1 MLQVVIVSP
10 SNQCFCGTRAVTR
23 RRLLGEGYYLQL
35 PVKTPLTYEERALRR
50 EEGTRGDTGK

>member
-1 MLQVVIVSP
+1 M
-10 SNQCFCGTRAVTR
+10 CFGGTRAVTR

-50 EEGTRGDTGK
+50 EEEMRGETGK